1 MSMDLTTSPDPGN
14 LAEATELHRYA
25 EALIVSLAADG
36 TAPDLPP
43 GITDVPGYWLG
54 PAVEALV
61 LIMSGKD
68 ALEPLALANELDER
82 RTALFL
88 CLALAVCGHGDRIHA
103 SWLGTA
109 FGDLSEDRPVTS
121 GQRALWLAAARGAY
135 GPVGKIF
142 VLRKLDAVNVPATDD
157 RWLKALVPAL
167 PEASVPASLE
177 AFPELA
183 KVAEIE
189 RSLRASVT
197 LRRLRERCTEIT
209 STRQAGEVTKVVR
222 GTVWAEDE
230 PLAVLRA
237 LAGQGGQEGPL
248 SSLTGHLLQDLVP
261 DADPHMAAL
270 ALHVAAPAVRAAAES
285 LVEVVSEPPPDT
297 VDVPILGYP
306 ITLRPEGPDQESM
319 ASAEQRLVT
328 ECVPKR
334 TRPWPGYVLLV
345 LAVAVVAAGFVVSPP
360 LALVG
365 LLVAAVGGHLLWR
378 HRVREHSDVRYVQT
392 RAGKLADLADKAVWA
407 LHEYARESEERA
419 ADAARDLA
427 EVSTLLRRGPRAA

>member
-1 MSMDLTTSPDPGN
+1 MDLTTSPDPGN

-43 GITDVPGYWLG
+43 GVTDVPGYWLG
-54 PAVEALV
+54 PAVGALV
-61 LIMSGKD
+61 LIRSGKD

-167 PEASVPASLE
+167 PETSVPASLE

-197 LRRLRERCTEIT
+197 LRRLRDRCTEIT

-248 SSLTGHLLQDLVP
+248 SSLTGHLLQDLAP

-270 ALHVAAPAVRAAAES
+270 ALHVAAPAVRGAAES
-285 LVEVVSEPPPDT
+285 LVEVVREPPPDT
-297 VDVPILGYP
+297 MDVPILGYP

-319 ASAEQRLVT
+319 AAAEQQLVT

-345 LAVAVVAAGFVVSPP
+345 LAVVIVAGGFVISPP

-378 HRVREHSDVRYVQT
+378 HRVREHSDVRFVQT
-392 RAGKLADLADKAVWA
+392 RAGKLGDLADKAVWA

-419 ADAARDLA
+419 SDADRDLA
-427 EVSTLLRRGPRAA
+427 ELSTLLRRGPRAA

>member
-1 MSMDLTTSPDPGN
+1 MDLTTSPDPGN

-54 PAVEALV
+54 PAVGALV
-61 LIMSGKD
+61 LIRSGKD

-167 PEASVPASLE
+167 PETSVPASLE

-197 LRRLRERCTEIT
+197 LRRLRDRCTEIT

-248 SSLTGHLLQDLVP
+248 SSLTGHLLQDLAP

-270 ALHVAAPAVRAAAES
+270 ALHVAAPAVRGAAES
-285 LVEVVSEPPPDT
+285 LVEVVREPPPDT
-297 VDVPILGYP
+297 MDVPILGYP

-319 ASAEQRLVT
+319 AAAEQQLVT

-334 TRPWPGYVLLV
+334 TRPWPGYLLLV
-345 LAVAVVAAGFVVSPP
+345 LAVIVVAGGFVISPP

-378 HRVREHSDVRYVQT
+378 HRVREHSDVRFVQT

-419 ADAARDLA
+419 SDADRDLA
-427 EVSTLLRRGPRAA
+427 DLSTLLRRGPRAA

>member
-54 PAVEALV
+54 PAVGALV
-61 LIMSGKD
+61 LIRSGKD

-167 PEASVPASLE
+167 PETSVPASLE

-197 LRRLRERCTEIT
+197 LRRLRDRCTEIT

-248 SSLTGHLLQDLVP
+248 SSLTGHLLQDLAP

-270 ALHVAAPAVRAAAES
+270 ALHVAAPAVRGRRS
-285 LVEVVSEPPPDT
+285 LSSRWCASRRPTRWTCRSSAIRSRSGPRDPTRSRWRPRSSSSSPSACRSAPGPGPDT
-297 VDVPILGYP
+297 SSWSSP
-306 ITLRPEGPDQESM
+306 S
-319 ASAEQRLVT
+319 SS
-328 ECVPKR
+328 
-334 TRPWPGYVLLV
+334 WP
-345 LAVAVVAAGFVVSPP
+345 AGS
-360 LALVG
+360 
-365 LLVAAVGGHLLWR
+365 
-378 HRVREHSDVRYVQT
+378 
-392 RAGKLADLADKAVWA
+392 
-407 LHEYARESEERA
+407 
-419 ADAARDLA
+419 
-427 EVSTLLRRGPRAA
+427 

>member
-36 TAPDLPP
+36 TAPDLPS

-61 LIMSGKD
+61 LILSGKD

-142 VLRKLDAVNVPATDD
+142 VLRKLDAVDVPATDD
-157 RWLKALVPAL
+157 RWLKALVPGL
-167 PEASVPASLE
+167 PETSVPASLE
-177 AFPELA
+177 PFPELA

-189 RSLRASVT
+189 RSLQASAT
-197 LRRLRERCTEIT
+197 LRHLRERCTEIT
-209 STRQAGEVTKVVR
+209 SIRQAGEVTKVVR

-248 SSLTGHLLQDLVP
+248 SSLTGHLLQDLAP

-270 ALHVAAPAVRAAAES
+270 ALHVAAPAIKAAAES
-285 LVEVVSEPPPDT
+285 LVEVVREPPPDT
-297 VDVPILGYP
+297 LDVPILGYP
-306 ITLRPEGPDQESM
+306 IRLRPEGPEQESM
-319 ASAEQRLVT
+319 ATAEQRLVT

-345 LAVAVVAAGFVVSPP
+345 LAVVVIVIGFVVTLP
-360 LALVG
+360 LTLVG
-365 LLVAAVGGHLLWR
+365 LLIAAVGGHLLWR
-378 HRVREHSDVRYVQT
+378 HRVREHSDVRFVQT

-419 ADAARDLA
+419 SEAARDLT

>member
-1 MSMDLTTSPDPGN
+1 MDLTTSPDPGN

-43 GITDVPGYWLG
+43 GVTDVPGYWLG
-54 PAVEALV
+54 PAVGALV
-61 LIMSGKD
+61 LIRSGKD

-167 PEASVPASLE
+167 PETSVPASLE

-197 LRRLRERCTEIT
+197 LRRLRDRCTEIT

-248 SSLTGHLLQDLVP
+248 SSLTGHLLQDLAP

-270 ALHVAAPAVRAAAES
+270 ALHVAAPAVRGAAES
-285 LVEVVSEPPPDT
+285 LVEVVREPPPDT
-297 VDVPILGYP
+297 MDVPILGYP

-319 ASAEQRLVT
+319 AAAEQQLVT

-345 LAVAVVAAGFVVSPP
+345 LAVVVVAGGFVISPP

-378 HRVREHSDVRYVQT
+378 HRVREHADVRFVQT
-392 RAGKLADLADKAVWA
+392 RAGKLGDLADKAVWA

-419 ADAARDLA
+419 SDADRDLA
-427 EVSTLLRRGPRAA
+427 ELSTLLRRGPRAA

>member
-36 TAPDLPP
+36 TAPGLPP
-43 GITDVPGYWLG
+43 GIADVPGYWLG

-61 LIMSGKD
+61 LILSGKD

-109 FGDLSEDRPVTS
+109 FGDLSEDNPVTP

-142 VLRKLDAVNVPATDD
+142 VLRKLDAVDVPPTDE
-157 RWLKALVPAL
+157 RWLKALVPGL
-167 PEASVPASLE
+167 PETSVPASLE
-177 AFPELA
+177 PFPELA

-189 RSLRASVT
+189 RSLQASAT

-209 STRQAGEVTKVVR
+209 STRQAGEVTRVVR

-248 SSLTGHLLQDLVP
+248 SSLTGHLLQDLAS
-261 DADPHMAAL
+261 DADLHLAAL

-285 LVEVVSEPPPDT
+285 LVEVVREPPPDT
-297 VDVPILGYP
+297 LDVPILGYP
-306 ITLRPEGPDQESM
+306 IRLRPEGPDQESM
-319 ASAEQRLVT
+319 AAAEQLLVT
-328 ECVPKR
+328 ECVPNR

-345 LAVAVVAAGFVVSPP
+345 LAVGVVVAGFVVSLP

-365 LLVAAVGGHLLWR
+365 LLIAAVGAHLLWR

-392 RAGKLADLADKAVWA
+392 RAGKLTDLADKAVWA

-419 ADAARDLA
+419 SDAARDLT